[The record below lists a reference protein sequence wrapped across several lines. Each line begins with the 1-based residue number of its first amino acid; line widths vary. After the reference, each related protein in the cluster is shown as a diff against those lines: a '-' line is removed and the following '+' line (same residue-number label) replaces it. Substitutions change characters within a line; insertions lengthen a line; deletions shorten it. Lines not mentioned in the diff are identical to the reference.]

1 MTTTNRSYATGI
13 FANEQDAQQAMDDL
27 LKAGYSNKQILYSP
41 HKRDASILDSLM
53 DMGFGQEDAAYYDS
67 EFQQG
72 RTIVTVNDDARQ
84 QEAAR
89 ILQHHGASFADQRGQ
104 LSGEDVS
111 ASTPKETS
119 ATGREQ
125 RMKLREERLQATK
138 ERVQVGEV
146 DLRKE
151 IVTEQ
156 QSIDVPVTHEEVYI
170 ERRPGSGQVS
180 DLPVGEDGETIS
192 IPLREEQVDV
202 TKQAVETGEVIL
214 GKRQVKETQR
224 VSDTVRH
231 DEAHLER
238 EGNISV
244 EGDDVD
250 TQRQ

>member
-1 MTTTNRSYATGI
+1 MTTTNRSYVTGI

-41 HKRDASILDSLM
+41 HKRGASILDSLI
-53 DMGFGQEDAAYYDS
+53 DMGFGQEEAAYYDS

-84 QEAAR
+84 QEAAS
-89 ILQHHGASFADQRGQ
+89 ILQRHRASFADQSVQ

-111 ASTPKETS
+111 ASTAQETS
-119 ATGREQ
+119 ATGGEQ

-138 ERVQVGEV
+138 ERVQTGEV

-151 IVTEQ
+151 VVTEQ

-180 DLPVGEDGETIS
+180 DLPVGKDGETIS

>member
-1 MTTTNRSYATGI
+1 MTTTNRSYVTGI

-27 LKAGYSNKQILYSP
+27 QKVGFSNKQILYSP
-41 HKRDASILDSLM
+41 HKKGASILDSLK
-53 DMGFGQEDAAYYDS
+53 DMGFGQEDATYYNS
-67 EFQQG
+67 EYQQG

-84 QEAAR
+84 QEAATV
-89 ILQHHGASFADQRGQ
+89 LQRNGASFANQRDQ
-104 LSGEDVS
+104 LSGEAASVS
-111 ASTPKETS
+111 MPQESL
-119 ATGREQ
+119 ATNGEQ

-138 ERVQVGEV
+138 ERVQTGEV
-146 DLRKE
+146 DLRKDV
-151 IVTEQ
+151 VTEQ
-156 QSIDVPVTHEEVYI
+156 QSIDVPVTHEEIYI

-180 DLPVGEDGETIS
+180 DLPVGKDGETIS